1 MKKSRL
7 NLFRT
12 TPKLISIVGV
22 IMIVSTIIVVGYIG
36 FSMVSSGLTNDISSG
51 NQYDDLALLE
61 SQFNNLSLKFDDI
74 KSKYYSDKDAASMD
88 QYNTAKL
95 ELTRTQTAIDNV
107 KSALDSGKP
116 SNEVDSRLDFAQKQL
131 QKATEA
137 YESL

>member
-7 NLFRT
+7 NLFRST
-12 TPKLISIVGV
+12 SMLISIVGV
-22 IMIVSTIIVVGYIG
+22 IMIISTIIVVGYVG

-61 SQFNNLSLKFDDI
+61 SQYNNLSLKFDDI
-74 KSKYYSDKDAASMD
+74 KSQYYSDKDAQSID

-95 ELTRTQTAIDNV
+95 ELTRTQSAIDNV

>member
-7 NLFRT
+7 NLFRST
-12 TPKLISIVGV
+12 SMLISIVGV
-22 IMIVSTIIVVGYIG
+22 IMIISTIIVVGYIG

-61 SQFNNLSLKFDDI
+61 NQFNNLSIKFDDI
-74 KSKYYSDKDAASMD
+74 KSKYYSDKDSSAMD
-88 QYNTAKL
+88 QYNNAKL
-95 ELTRTQTAIDNV
+95 ELTRAQTAIDNV

-116 SNEVDSRLDFAQKQL
+116 SNEVDSRLDFAQKQM
-131 QKATEA
+131 QKAAKA